1 MASKKSRVSMNNNL
15 IKQAF
20 RPSVPV
26 INKYSTI
33 VGFSIVM
40 HIFTL
45 IVVTFILN
53 WLNKIKACKC
63 TNIPERKFLPEWFSF
78 LTIWVI
84 ISLGVYIAYS
94 ANPAEYPTIVI
105 ALAMIVGFINLVMII
120 RLFIYIR
127 RLRDI
132 NCDCGLSQEE
142 NIIYYYLIIAFA
154 FIAFSLLMAIIGTLF
169 AVTT

>member
-84 ISLGVYIAYS
+84 ISLGV
-94 ANPAEYPTIVI
+94 
-105 ALAMIVGFINLVMII
+105 
-120 RLFIYIR
+120 
-127 RLRDI
+127 
-132 NCDCGLSQEE
+132 
-142 NIIYYYLIIAFA
+142 
-154 FIAFSLLMAIIGTLF
+154 
-169 AVTT
+169 

>member
-1 MASKKSRVSMNNNL
+1 MASKKSRVRMNKNL

-94 ANPAEYPTIVI
+94 ANPAEYPTIVT

-142 NIIYYYLIIAFA
+142 NIIYYYLIIVFA